1 MEKQEKK
8 LAAQEQTIKVKAADS
23 DEPDEMET
31 KDNDIKNDASDSG
44 HPDSKNDPPE
54 DESSCECDDIET
66 ALEKAEEEAKEN
78 FNRFLRV
85 SAEFENYKK
94 RTTREM
100 TEFRKYANESII
112 KELLPVLDNLE
123 RAIASSSEEKDA
135 EVCIIEGVEMT
146 HKEILKIFG
155 KFNVMP
161 VEAIGQPF
169 DPNFHQAV
177 MQEESDEYPEN
188 TVLREL
194 QKGYLMHDRLIRP
207 AMVVVSAPKEK

>member
-1 MEKQEKK
+1 M
-8 LAAQEQTIKVKAADS
+8 AAQEQTIKVKAADS